1 MPSTAPPDRFAELH
15 APAQW
20 QAVEFI
26 SDLHLHAAD
35 PATFAAWRRWLER
48 PSAQRADALFVLG
61 DLFEVWVGDDLL
73 DAPATGGEADTERAF
88 YRACAAHLN
97 AYSKHTP
104 VYFMHG
110 NRDFL
115 LGPAG
120 LQRCGMQGLSDPTVL
135 CFLGQHWLLSHGDA
149 LCLDDTDYMRFRAAV
164 RQPEWARE
172 FLARPLDERE
182 AIARQLRQQSEA
194 RKQGSAGD
202 PQPWTDVDAEAA
214 RTWLARAGA
223 GTLIHGHT
231 HRPAQHQLSATQ
243 QRVVLSDWDLAAR
256 PPRAEV
262 LSLDAQGLHR
272 VALAPAG

>member
-35 PATFAAWRRWLER
+35 PDTFTTWQHWLER
-48 PSAQRADALFVLG
+48 PVAQRADALFVLG

-73 DAPATGGEADTERAF
+73 DAPATGGAADAERAF
-88 YRACAAHLN
+88 YRACADHLK
-97 AYSKHTP
+97 AYTVHTP

-115 LGPAG
+115 LGPSG

-135 CFLGQHWLLSHGDA
+135 CFLGKRWLLSHGDA

-164 RQPEWARE
+164 RQPAWSRE
-172 FLARPLDERE
+172 FLARPLNERE
-182 AIARQLRQQSEA
+182 TTARELRQQSEA

-202 PQPWTDVDAEAA
+202 PQAWADVDAEAA
-214 RTWLARAGA
+214 LAWLHRADS

-231 HRPAQHQLSATQ
+231 HRPAVHALSSTH
-243 QRVVLSDWDLAAR
+243 QRVVLSDWDLAAQ

-262 LSLDAQGLHR
+262 LRVDAQGLHR
-272 VALAPAG
+272 VALAPPG

>member
-1 MPSTAPPDRFAELH
+1 MPRTAPPDRFAELR

-35 PATFAAWRRWLER
+35 AATFAAWRRWLER
-48 PSAQRADALFVLG
+48 PVAQRADALFVLG

-73 DAPATGGEADTERAF
+73 EAPATGEAADAERAF
-88 YRACAAHLN
+88 YRDCAACLK
-97 AYSKHTP
+97 AYSAHTP

-120 LQRCGMQGLSDPTVL
+120 LQRCGMHGLSDPTVL
-135 CFLGQHWLLSHGDA
+135 CFLGERWLLSHGDA
-149 LCLDDTDYMRFRAAV
+149 LCLDDTDYMRFRATV
-164 RQPEWARE
+164 RQPAWSRE
-172 FLARPLDERE
+172 FLAQPLDERE
-182 AIARQLRQQSEA
+182 SIARTLRQQSEA

-202 PQPWTDVDAEAA
+202 PQAWADVDAEAA
-214 RTWLARAGA
+214 RSWLHMAEAGM
-223 GTLIHGHT
+223 LIHGHT
-231 HRPAQHQLSATQ
+231 HRPAVHALSSTQ
-243 QRVVLSDWDLAAR
+243 QRIVLSDWDLAAQ

-262 LSLDAQGLHR
+262 LRLDAQGLHR